1 MKIKNKYCTKKLD
14 AEFVTDIFCN
24 FVKKKTLVRQFYFL
38 KDVPTLVT
46 TTLLWKLETLKSNEY
61 LVKYNMESPKA
72 VYYVRCSFPGLRMF
86 FLFNTQISWW
96 VELGVLINKINKTF

>member
-46 TTLLWKLETLKSNEY
+46 TTLL
-61 LVKYNMESPKA
+61 
-72 VYYVRCSFPGLRMF
+72 
-86 FLFNTQISWW
+86 
-96 VELGVLINKINKTF
+96 